1 MIQGV
6 AQDFTSLSLNTPKR
20 FWKKVR
26 IKCIPGLFHRIRTI
40 KTFPESY
47 INFKIIKTA
56 EGYTRGVF
64 LREIKGSKI
73 GLGKEKK
80 RWLY

>member
-1 MIQGV
+1 MSI
-6 AQDFTSLSLNTPKR
+6 L
-20 FWKKVR
+20 
-26 IKCIPGLFHRIRTI
+26 GLFHRIRTI

-56 EGYTRGVF
+56 KGYTRGVF

-73 GLGKEKK
+73 GLG
-80 RWLY
+80 